1 MKTLRLTV
9 FQTIFFF
16 EVFFFFSC
24 TESCESFT
32 SAATLNCWEV
42 QDPHRIRCLTHT
54 HTQETQR
61 FHGVANDNT
70 LIYWTKPLTK
80 PGHTIC
86 TGAFLGL
93 FFCFCQ
99 IGRDLYHKCSYVLTH
114 RHNLCSKTGGNI
126 YLPYFKLL
134 STIPSFKQ
142 PNSKAKQKN
151 KIKKTSS
158 EMQKGRRVCECL
170 WWVTNKK
177 SCWALQ
183 SFLEAQWLP
192 STKFPTVHVL
202 SMYNLFSTCSNGSD
216 AFYNWIAN
224 ICLWNEWFP
233 GHSLHPVNAK
243 RHNFPDIFLF
253 RYFLL

>member
-1 MKTLRLTV
+1 MCSHTD
-9 FQTIFFF
+9 TIYVQKQV
-16 EVFFFFSC
+16 E
-24 TESCESFT
+24 T
-32 SAATLNCWEV
+32 SIYHTLNCLALLLPSNSQTV
-42 QDPHRIRCLTHT
+42 KQ
-54 HTQETQR
+54 
-61 FHGVANDNT
+61 
-70 LIYWTKPLTK
+70 
-80 PGHTIC
+80 
-86 TGAFLGL
+86 
-93 FFCFCQ
+93 
-99 IGRDLYHKCSYVLTH
+99 
-114 RHNLCSKTGGNI
+114 SK
-126 YLPYFKLL
+126 
-134 STIPSFKQ
+134 
-142 PNSKAKQKN
+142 KN

-202 SMYNLFSTCSNGSD
+202 SMCNLFSTCSNGSD